1 VGRPFPND
9 AVDRAGRAVYAEE
22 LSVDLRRH
30 VGRLFPNVA
39 VDREDD
45 VYSASSRAMRWR

>member
-1 VGRPFPND
+1 MGRPFPND
-9 AVDRAGRAVYAEE
+9 AVDRAGRAVYAEA

-45 VYSASSRAMRWR
+45 VPPAAGR